1 MATNNLITPR
11 GIQRVQWELEWL
23 STVERPRVVQ
33 EVAYAASLGDRSEN
47 AEYLYGKRRLR
58 QIDSRVDFLI
68 RSLDRVQVIDPGQIT
83 GDRVRFGAT
92 VTLAD
97 EEGDEKTFHLYG
109 EHEVDVDAGIL
120 SHKSPLAQ
128 ALLGRR
134 SGEEVRFQA
143 PGGVRDIVLVDVR
156 FLPQAPD
163 PIPAWKQERGDGA

>member
-1 MATNNLITPR
+1 MSTNNLITPR

-23 STVERPRVVQ
+23 STVERPRVVN

-58 QIDSRVDFLI
+58 QIDSRVDFLV
-68 RSLDRVQVIDPGQIT
+68 RSLDRVQVVDPAAQS

-109 EHEVDVDAGIL
+109 EHEVDVEAGIL
-120 SHKSPLAQ
+120 SHKSPLAM
-128 ALLGRR
+128 ALMGRR
-134 SGEEVRFQA
+134 PGDEVRFQA
-143 PGGVRDIVLVDVR
+143 PGGVRDISLVEVR

-163 PIPAWKQERGDGA
+163 PVPAWKQERAEGG